1 MPQLQCFLLF
11 LYLKPT
17 TKEGLHKIYGF
28 TNKKH
33 GVLNTTQK
41 FNTQLQSP
49 RKCYWNCFT
58 IAGNL
63 HTASVIPM
71 QAKHGQKRKLSFKGT
86 KCERQ
91 QITWTS
97 EPILIVS
104 LKPPRAQRAAT
115 ACRAILWSLASFLP
129 LLLPFSKI
137 LSAYFPS
144 CGMYIRARDRT
155 WRQKQK
161 YQIMTSKHNSNKIQ
175 HPKLPAH
182 TVSEELFLFSKRII

>member
-17 TKEGLHKIYGF
+17 TKEGMHKF
-28 TNKKH
+28 Q
-33 GVLNTTQK
+33 VSQAQNTECLTPRRL
-41 FNTQLQSP
+41 NTQLQSP
-49 RKCYWNCFT
+49 QALLKLLHICRQSARCFAAT
-58 IAGNL
+58 
-63 HTASVIPM
+63 PK
-71 QAKHGQKRKLSFKGT
+71 QAKHGQKHRLSSKGT
-86 KCERQ
+86 RCERQ

-161 YQIMTSKHNSNKIQ
+161 YQIMTSKHDSNKTQ
-175 HPKLPAH
+175 HPNPPAH
-182 TVSEELFLFSKRII
+182 TVSDELFLFSKQIM